1 MRHHKLKARRLDL
14 ERKYLNRFCSKH
26 SYGRFEFCSGERYVW
41 DFANFDIYQIFYD
54 IDNNC
59 PADEIFKW
67 FYWTYENKSKMNFET
82 WIRLGGSANIDKI
95 GGLFVKKQ
103 QADLEQSRKNVIES
117 KQILDAELERFMNE
131 N

>member
-14 ERKYLNRFCSKH
+14 ERKYLNKFCSKH
-26 SYGRFEFCSGERYVW
+26 SYGRFEFCSGERYFW
-41 DFANFDIYQIFYD
+41 DLANFDIYEIFYD
-54 IDNNC
+54 IDNDC
-59 PADEIFKW
+59 QVDEIFKW